1 MIHNFINDKNTR
13 EEIVQ
18 FINIL
23 LKKVNERVILNYFNN
38 LNSNEI
44 FTKTSD
50 DDFVSIADKKSEELI
65 SKELIGFLNIKNFIG
80 EESSYTDKKK
90 YNTLLNEPLVW
101 VVDPI
106 DGTKNYINGKDTFCS
121 MISLV
126 SFSIPIAT
134 FIYYPL
140 KNIYVYAFKGF
151 GAYSMNIDTNK
162 ITKLSINQTIP
173 KLILGSG
180 GTKGIPDPYRKY
192 ILDNLRNNTNRV
204 FIGSAGIE
212 TIMLANNETQFLFHG
227 RVTPWDHSPLDLIIR
242 ESGGFV
248 YMAKNKKMFN
258 LNSKGPILAASNN
271 LLWDRIK
278 EIAIPKNHPYLNSEF

>member
-1 MIHNFINDKNTR
+1 MNDNFINDQKR
-13 EEIVQ
+13 RDEIVIY
-18 FINIL
+18 INNL
-23 LKKVNERVILNYFNN
+23 LIEVNKKVILNYFKN

-44 FTKTSD
+44 STKSSE

-65 SKELIGFLNIKNFIG
+65 SKALIGFLNIKDFIG
-80 EESSYTDKKK
+80 EESSYSDKIK
-90 YNTLLNEPLVW
+90 YSTLLNKPLVW

-134 FIYYPL
+134 FIYCPL
-140 KNIYVYAFKGF
+140 KKLYVYGFRGF
-151 GAYSMNIDTNK
+151 GAYSMNIDTNIIK
-162 ITKLSINQTIP
+162 KLSIDPISP
-173 KLILGSG
+173 KQIIGSG
-180 GTKGIPDPYRKY
+180 GTKGIPEPYRKS
-192 ILDNLRNNTNRV
+192 ILENLRNNTKRV

-248 YMAKNKKMFN
+248 YMAKNKKNFR
-258 LNSKGPILAASNN
+258 LNSQGPILAASNDFIWN
-271 LLWDRIK
+271 SIK
-278 EIAIPKNHPYLNSEF
+278 ELAIPKNHPYLTI

>member
-1 MIHNFINDKNTR
+1 MTNNFINDKKIR
-13 EEIVQ
+13 DKIVYY
-18 FINIL
+18 INDLFKEVNKKIIL
-23 LKKVNERVILNYFNN
+23 KYFNN
-38 LNSNEI
+38 LNSNDI
-44 FTKTSD
+44 STKTSD

-65 SKELIGFLNIKNFIG
+65 CKKLIGFLNVKKFIG
-80 EESSYTDKKK
+80 EEASYINNKQ
-90 YNTLLNEPLVW
+90 YITLLNEPLVW

-140 KNIYVYAFKGF
+140 KNIYVYGFKGF

-162 ITKLSINQTIP
+162 ITKLSINQTTP

-180 GTKGIPDPYRKY
+180 GTKGIPDPYRKS
-192 ILDNLRNNTNRV
+192 ILENLRNNTKRF

-212 TIMLANNETQFLFHG
+212 TIMLANNETQFMFHG
-227 RVTPWDHSPLDLIIR
+227 RVTPWDHSPLDLITR
-242 ESGGFV
+242 EAV
-248 YMAKNKKMFN
+248 E
-258 LNSKGPILAASNN
+258 
-271 LLWDRIK
+271 WQC
-278 EIAIPKNHPYLNSEF
+278 